1 MNLKERI
8 DAISRLGT
16 YLINDFEAEFV
27 DILIKA
33 EINNPWFTIN
43 NQKQALMNIG
53 MQLNESNLNAW
64 ISPYNLKQNTDPED
78 VLIIM
83 AGNIP
88 LVGFYDLISVLV
100 TGNNAIVKMSSN
112 DNILLPYLIEK
123 LTEINSEFK
132 QVIKFT
138 DIIRGKIYKKI
149 IATGSNISSRYFEY
163 YFRDANCLIR
173 KNRSSIAILEGN
185 EDRNELE
192 LLGHDVF
199 SYFGLGCR
207 NVSKFFLPTGY
218 DIDKLFQ
225 AFYKYRDIIEH
236 RKYVNNYDYYKAI
249 LLMGNN
255 KFMDNGFVILK
266 EDSSIDS
273 PVAIQYYEFY
283 SNIEEVQDMILK
295 NSSKLQCIVSRENV
309 LFGEAQK
316 PNLWDYSDGI
326 DTIDFLIS

>member
-1 MNLKERI
+1 MNLNDRI

-16 YLINDFEAEFV
+16 YLIGDFETEFL
-27 DILIKA
+27 DILTKA
-33 EINNPWFTIN
+33 EINNPWFTID

-53 MQLNESNLNAW
+53 MQLNNSNLNAW
-64 ISPYNLKQNTDPED
+64 ISPYKLKQNPIPED

-88 LVGFYDLISVLV
+88 LVGFYDLISVIV
-100 TGNNAIVKMSSN
+100 TGNNATVKMSSN
-112 DNILLPYLIEK
+112 DNILLPYLIKK
-123 LTEINSEFK
+123 LTEINIGFK
-132 QVIKFT
+132 QIIQFT
-138 DIIRGKIYKKI
+138 DKVRGKVYNKI

-163 YFRDANCLIR
+163 YFRDTSCLIR
-173 KNRSSIAILEGN
+173 KNRRSIAILDGN

-192 LLGHDVF
+192 QLGHDVF

-207 NVSKFFLPTGY
+207 NVSKFYIPVGY
-218 DIDKLFQ
+218 DLDKLFQ
-225 AFYKYRDIIEH
+225 AFYSYRNIIEH
-236 RKYVNNYDYYKAI
+236 LKYSNNYDYYKAI

-266 EDSSIDS
+266 EDSSLDS
-273 PVAIQYYEFY
+273 PVAIQYYQFY
-283 SNIEEVQDMILK
+283 SNIEEVQDMISK
-295 NSSKLQCIVSRENV
+295 NHTKLQCIVSREDV

>member
-1 MNLKERI
+1 MNLNDRI

-16 YLINDFEAEFV
+16 YLIGDFETEFL
-27 DILIKA
+27 DILTKA
-33 EINNPWFTIN
+33 EINNPWFTID

-53 MQLNESNLNAW
+53 MQLNDNNLNAW
-64 ISPYNLKQNTDPED
+64 ISPYKLKQNPIPED

-88 LVGFYDLISVLV
+88 LVGFYDLISVIV
-100 TGNNAIVKMSSN
+100 TGNNATVKMSSN
-112 DNILLPYLIEK
+112 DNILLPYLIKK
-123 LTEINSEFK
+123 LTEINIGFK
-132 QVIKFT
+132 QIIQFT
-138 DIIRGKIYKKI
+138 DKVRGKVYNKI

-163 YFRDANCLIR
+163 YFRDTSCLIR
-173 KNRSSIAILEGN
+173 KNRRSIAILDGN

-192 LLGHDVF
+192 QLGHDVF

-207 NVSKFFLPTGY
+207 NVSKFYIPVGY
-218 DIDKLFQ
+218 DLDKLFQ
-225 AFYKYRDIIEH
+225 AFYSYRNIIEH
-236 RKYVNNYDYYKAI
+236 LKYSNNYDYYKAI

-266 EDSSIDS
+266 EDSSLDS
-273 PVAIQYYEFY
+273 PVAIQYYQFY
-283 SNIEEVQDMILK
+283 SNIEEVQDMISK
-295 NSSKLQCIVSRENV
+295 NHTKLQCIVSREDV

>member
-1 MNLKERI
+1 MNLNDRI

-16 YLINDFEAEFV
+16 YLIGDFETEFL
-27 DILIKA
+27 DILTKA
-33 EINNPWFTIN
+33 EINNPWFTID
-43 NQKQALMNIG
+43 NQRQALINIG
-53 MQLNESNLNAW
+53 MQLNDNNLNAW
-64 ISPYNLKQNTDPED
+64 ISPYKLKQNPIPED

-88 LVGFYDLISVLV
+88 LVGFYDLISVIV

-112 DNILLPYLIEK
+112 DNILLPYLIKK
-123 LTEINSEFK
+123 LTEINIGFK
-132 QVIKFT
+132 QIIQFT
-138 DIIRGKIYKKI
+138 DKVRGKIYNKV

-163 YFRDANCLIR
+163 YFRDTSCLIR
-173 KNRSSIAILEGN
+173 KNRRSIAILDGN

-192 LLGHDVF
+192 QLGHDVF

-207 NVSKFFLPTGY
+207 NVSKFYIPVGY
-218 DIDKLFQ
+218 DLDKLFQ
-225 AFYKYRDIIEH
+225 AFYSYRNIIEH
-236 RKYVNNYDYYKAI
+236 RKYANNYDYYKAI

-266 EDSSIDS
+266 EDSSLDS
-273 PVAIQYYEFY
+273 PVAIQYYQFY
-283 SNIEEVQDMILK
+283 SNIEEVQDMISK
-295 NSSKLQCIVSRENV
+295 NHTKLQCIVSREDV
-309 LFGEAQK
+309 LFGETQK

>member
-1 MNLKERI
+1 MNLNDRI

-16 YLINDFEAEFV
+16 YLIGDFETEFL
-27 DILIKA
+27 DILTKA
-33 EINNPWFTIN
+33 EINNPWFTID

-53 MQLNESNLNAW
+53 MQLNDNNLNAW
-64 ISPYNLKQNTDPED
+64 ISPYKLKQNPIPED

-88 LVGFYDLISVLV
+88 LVGFYDLISVIV
-100 TGNNAIVKMSSN
+100 TGNNAKVKMSSN
-112 DNILLPYLIEK
+112 DNILLPYLIKK
-123 LTEINSEFK
+123 LTEINIGFK
-132 QVIKFT
+132 QIIQFT
-138 DIIRGKIYKKI
+138 DKVRGKVYNKI

-163 YFRDANCLIR
+163 YFRDTSCLIR
-173 KNRSSIAILEGN
+173 KNRRSIAILDGN

-192 LLGHDVF
+192 QLGHDVF

-207 NVSKFFLPTGY
+207 NVSKFYIPVGY
-218 DIDKLFQ
+218 DLDKLFQ
-225 AFYKYRDIIEH
+225 AFYSYRNIIEH
-236 RKYVNNYDYYKAI
+236 LKYSNNYDYYKAI

-266 EDSSIDS
+266 EDSSLDS
-273 PVAIQYYEFY
+273 PVAIQYYQFY
-283 SNIEEVQDMILK
+283 SNIEEVQDMISK
-295 NSSKLQCIVSRENV
+295 NHTKLQCIVSREDV